1 MTGLRV
7 ELRKDFV
14 LFLSKGVIIIQIDLS
29 IIFEEL
35 NTKRLFRDFVS
46 RLFRSFATLVS
57 WLCVTLASWFYHAW
71 NVFVDSRYAW
81 TVFVVSWYAWTI
93 FVYSSYAWN
102 VFVVSS
108 YAWIVFVVLSYA
120 RLVFVTSSYACFVTS
135 CHACFVACHA
145 CFHDFVSRL
154 VIYPRV
160 TVCPR
165 LFRSLELRWFF
176 VAFGLR
182 LTCRFR
188 AALVS
193 WPLCCACY
201 SLRVSSSIENKFS
214 YEWLKCYAFIFTIHY
229 LE

>member
-1 MTGLRV
+1 MDDEIWYLISNWFIYYYV
-7 ELRKDFV
+7 NV
-14 LFLSKGVIIIQIDLS
+14 
-29 IIFEEL
+29 FEEL
-35 NTKRLFRDFVS
+35 DTKRLFRDFVS
-46 RLFRSFATLVS
+46 RLFRRFATLVS
-57 WLCVTLASWFYHAW
+57 WLRVTLASWFYHAW

-81 TVFVVSWYAWTI
+81 TVFVVSRYAWTV
-93 FVYSSYAWN
+93 FVSSSYAWN
-102 VFVVSS
+102 VFVVSR
-108 YAWIVFVVLSYA
+108 YAWTVFVVLSYA

-145 CFHDFVSRL
+145 CFRDFVSRL

-188 AALVS
+188 AALVIRCVS
-193 WPLCCACY
+193 VPL
-201 SLRVSSSIENKFS
+201 
-214 YEWLKCYAFIFTIHY
+214 
-229 LE
+229 